1 MLPGRAILS
10 TWAIAVCAVLYV
22 ITAFDLAR
30 DRQYGLALA
39 FAAYALANVGLI
51 LATRKH

>member
-1 MLPGRAILS
+1 VS
-10 TWAIAVCAVLYV
+10 TWAIALCAVLYV
-22 ITAFDLAR
+22 ITAADLFR

-51 LATRKH
+51 LAARK